1 MCKQP
6 TAAGTPLPVLAV
18 SACVAFSLFGDGALY
33 VVLPVVFATR
43 GLAPWHVGLLLS
55 ANRIIRLF
63 TNPPAVI
70 LLGRVPIRPAMC
82 GALLVGAL
90 TTLAYGL
97 TESLILLLLARA
109 AWGACWSVL
118 RLSGLITVTDCI
130 DAGLAPESRV
140 GRLTGFYSGVS
151 RLGSA
156 AGMALGGVLCDAIG
170 FSAEFVLFALL
181 TACAAPYALFCAFG
195 SLPSISGTAAA
206 KAKASTGGRC
216 ASVLA
221 LRAPQWRLFFLA
233 FSASCAG
240 NGLIVSTLGAIL
252 GAHATAPDDGGG
264 SAIALGAGVVVSTA
278 TLNGG
283 LLGFR
288 WSVEGF
294 LAPLWGAVIDRCGW
308 RRVAPTAFSLSSA
321 MGALSFSLLRA
332 AEATAGEASAV
343 LLSGALLSVI
353 GVFFLFSV
361 ADLCVKAMGVAARE
375 TPLLVMGDD
384 LGAAVGPLLGFTI
397 LQARLPP
404 SSIFAAQS
412 IIHAAAAAVATAAA
426 LAKVSL
432 SPKLRPTDG
441 ENFVELEEEAAEVA
455 PAAASSAK

>member
-1 MCKQP
+1 MSK
-6 TAAGTPLPVLAV
+6 TPLPVLAV

-97 TESLILLLLARA
+97 TESLVLLLLARA

-181 TACAAPYALFCAFG
+181 TACACLLYT
-195 SLPSISGTAAA
+195 SPSP
-206 KAKASTGGRC
+206 R
-216 ASVLA
+216 
-221 LRAPQWRLFFLA
+221 
-233 FSASCAG
+233 
-240 NGLIVSTLGAIL
+240 
-252 GAHATAPDDGGG
+252 D
-264 SAIALGAGVVVSTA
+264 
-278 TLNGG
+278 
-283 LLGFR
+283 
-288 WSVEGF
+288 
-294 LAPLWGAVIDRCGW
+294 
-308 RRVAPTAFSLSSA
+308 
-321 MGALSFSLLRA
+321 
-332 AEATAGEASAV
+332 
-343 LLSGALLSVI
+343 
-353 GVFFLFSV
+353 
-361 ADLCVKAMGVAARE
+361 
-375 TPLLVMGDD
+375 
-384 LGAAVGPLLGFTI
+384 
-397 LQARLPP
+397 
-404 SSIFAAQS
+404 
-412 IIHAAAAAVATAAA
+412 
-426 LAKVSL
+426 
-432 SPKLRPTDG
+432 
-441 ENFVELEEEAAEVA
+441 
-455 PAAASSAK
+455 